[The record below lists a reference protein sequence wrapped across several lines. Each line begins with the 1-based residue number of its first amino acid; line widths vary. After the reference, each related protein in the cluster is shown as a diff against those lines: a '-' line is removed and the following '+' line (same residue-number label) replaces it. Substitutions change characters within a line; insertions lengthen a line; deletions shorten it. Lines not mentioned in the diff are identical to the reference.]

1 MKRFNVLVALL
12 MFVFVT
18 YGQKNN
24 ENAKGPK
31 ELSEAHATFGTFFQV
46 NDALSDVEMR
56 EAYQRLSTNDTIQKK
71 FRATVTDVCQAKG
84 CWMKL
89 QLKNGQETMV
99 RFKDYGFFVPMDIAG
114 KEVIVNGLAYVESM
128 SVADQKHYAKD
139 AGLAQSEITKISEP
153 RKILSFEAEG
163 VVLLQQ

>member
-1 MKRFNVLVALL
+1 MKRFNVLVAFL
-12 MFVFVT
+12 MFVFVS
-18 YGQKNN
+18 YAQKNK
-24 ENAKGPK
+24 ENGTGSK
-31 ELSEAHATFGTFFQV
+31 ELSAEHATFGTFFQF
-46 NDALSDVEMR
+46 NDALSDVKMTEV
-56 EAYQRLSTNDTIQKK
+56 YQRLSSSDTIPKK

-128 SVADQKHYAKD
+128 SVEDQKHYAKD
-139 AGLAQSEITKISEP
+139 AGLAESEINKISEP
-153 RKILSFEAEG
+153 KKILSFEADG
-163 VVLLQQ
+163 VVLIQQ